1 MARVLLEN
9 ITKRFG
15 QVVAV
20 DNLNLEIRDQEFL
33 TLLGPSGC
41 GKSTTLNM
49 IAGLEEPTAGRIFFD
64 DEEVEHLPPE
74 LREVSMVFQNYALY
88 PHMTVFKNIAF
99 GLRMR
104 GVPAAEIE
112 KRVAMAAK
120 KLGIE
125 DLLNRKPRELSGGQR
140 QRVALGRAIVRDSR
154 VFLLDEPLSNLDAKL
169 RVATRTELKN
179 LHYDL
184 QKTFVYVTHDQ
195 EEALI
200 MSDRIVIMNQ
210 GRIQQVGHPEEVYNY
225 PRNEFVAGF
234 IGSPA
239 MNFISGT
246 LQQNG
251 DSYTFH
257 CSAFT
262 YALPPHVR
270 TALQHKGGR
279 RIKLGVRPKDIRIEL
294 PEDKAIGKAEVLLRE
309 PVGSDLYL
317 QLKLSDDLVCKIRTD
332 ADNPLQRGDIVT
344 FGFYEQRMHFFD
356 AETGESLLFK

>member
-15 QVVAV
+15 QVLAV
-20 DNLNLEIRDQEFL
+20 DTLNLEIQDQEFL

-49 IAGLEEPTAGRIFFD
+49 IAGLEEPTAGKIFFD

-74 LREVSMVFQNYALY
+74 LRDVSMVFQNYALY

-104 GVPAAEIE
+104 GTPTAEIE
-112 KRVAMAAK
+112 KRVAIAAK

-125 DLLNRKPRELSGGQR
+125 ELLNRKPRELSGGQR

-200 MSDRIVIMNQ
+200 MSDRIVIMNH
-210 GRIQQVGHPEEVYNY
+210 GRIQQVGHPEEVYNH

-239 MNFISGT
+239 MNFIAGT
-246 LQQNG
+246 LAQN
-251 DSYTFH
+251 DNTLQFH
-257 CSAFT
+257 CPAFT
-262 YALPPHVR
+262 YTLSLRLQATLVR
-270 TALQHKGGR
+270 KGSQQV
-279 RIKLGVRPKDIRIEL
+279 KLGVRPKDIRIQL
-294 PEDKAIGKAEVLLRE
+294 PEEKAVGKAEVLLRE

-317 QLKLSDDLVCKIRTD
+317 QMKFSDELLCKVRTD
-332 ADNPLQRGDIVT
+332 ADNPLQRGDVVT
-344 FGFYEQRMHFFD
+344 FGFHEQRLHFFD
-356 AETGESLLFK
+356 AETGDSLLV

>member
-1 MARVLLEN
+1 MAKVVLEN

-15 QVVAV
+15 QVLAV
-20 DNLNLEIRDQEFL
+20 DNLNLEIQDREFM

-74 LREVSMVFQNYALY
+74 MRDVSMVFQNYALY

-99 GLRMR
+99 GLQMR
-104 GVPAAEIE
+104 GVPATEIRQ
-112 KRVAMAAK
+112 RVAVVAK

-125 DLLNRKPRELSGGQR
+125 DLLDRKPRELSGGQR

-200 MSDRIVIMNQ
+200 MSDRITILNR
-210 GRIQQVGHPEEVYNY
+210 GRIQQVGTPEEVYNH

-239 MNFISGT
+239 MNFLPGVLRQEGET
-246 LQQNG
+246 LQ
-251 DSYTFH
+251 FH
-257 CSAFT
+257 SPAFT
-262 YALPPHVR
+262 YTLPSPLLPSLSRH
-270 TALQHKGGR
+270 AR
-279 RIKLGVRPKDIRIEL
+279 RNVKLGIRPKDIRIQV
-294 PEDKAIGKAEVLLRE
+294 PEEEAIGKAEVLLRE

-317 QLKLSDDLVCKIRTD
+317 QMKFSDAILCKVRTD
-332 ADNPLQRGDIVT
+332 ADNPLQRGDVT
-344 FGFYEQRMHFFD
+344 TFAFNEQRLHFFD
-356 AETGESLLFK
+356 ASTGDSLLV